1 MYIFTCI
8 YLFLANPPP
17 LISHSTQ
24 ATPISSTH
32 HAVHVTAQPAT
43 SSTPSS
49 RHYYMY
55 EPARVQQRTEIYELN
70 DGISYQTNQQQ
81 QEDED
86 EEGLA
91 VGGSEQI
98 TLNTAG
104 APVTNNGKI
113 HVVLTCD
120 PNLLYTTTGGHDDDI
135 SD

>member
-1 MYIFTCI
+1 
-8 YLFLANPPP
+8 
-17 LISHSTQ
+17 
-24 ATPISSTH
+24 
-32 HAVHVTAQPAT
+32 
-43 SSTPSS
+43 
-49 RHYYMY
+49 MY

-70 DGISYQTNQQQ
+70 DGTYQANQQHQ

-86 EEGLA
+86 DEGLS

-98 TLNTAG
+98 TFSTTG

>member
-1 MYIFTCI
+1 MYLFI